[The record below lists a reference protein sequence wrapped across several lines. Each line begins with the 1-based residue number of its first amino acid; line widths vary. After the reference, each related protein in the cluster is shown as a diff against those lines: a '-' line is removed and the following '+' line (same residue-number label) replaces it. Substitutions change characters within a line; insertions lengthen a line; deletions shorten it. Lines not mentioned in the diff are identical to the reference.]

1 MYRPLK
7 DMRVLITGA
16 SSGIGWHLALEL
28 IRSGAVVLAT
38 ARRRERLE
46 ELAQVVDETSAD
58 DSGRLE
64 ILAGDLTS
72 PDTRQQLLD
81 QVTRSWNGLD
91 ILINNAGAG
100 AVGRFGDASPERLRE
115 VMEIDFFAPVELSR
129 LALPLLQRGRKPA
142 ILLIGSVLGHRAV
155 PGKSEYCAAK
165 FALRGWGEAIRCELQ
180 PQGIDVIMLSP
191 STTRSEFFERL
202 IDTPANVHSTN
213 LGSMPPEKVARAA
226 RLALQRNSRDIILS
240 AGGKSLVWAGR
251 FFPRIVDR
259 VLARYGQPKA
269 SPPKFK

>member
-7 DMRVLITGA
+7 DMRVLLTGA

-46 ELAQVVDETSAD
+46 ELARVVAEKCVG

-72 PDTRQQLLD
+72 PDTREHLLE
-81 QVTRSWNGLD
+81 QATRSWNGLD
-91 ILINNAGAG
+91 VLINNAGAG
-100 AVGRFGDASPERLRE
+100 AIGRFSDATPERLRE

-129 LALPLLQRGRKPA
+129 SALPLLQRGRKPA

-165 FALRGWGEAIRCELQ
+165 FALRGWGEALRCELQ
-180 PQGIDVIMLSP
+180 PQNIDVIMLSP
-191 STTRSEFFERL
+191 STTRSEFFDSL
-202 IDTPANVHSTN
+202 IDTPANAQNKN
-213 LGSMPPEKVARAA
+213 LGSMPPDKVARAA
-226 RLALQRNSRDIILS
+226 RLALQRNSRDVVLS
-240 AGGKSLVWAGR
+240 AGGKGLVWAGR

-259 VLARYGQPKA
+259 LLSRYGQPN
-269 SPPKFK
+269 